1 MRQPNSPALVLPLL
15 LSALLAP
22 AQTQSAGQNA
32 ASQAPSASQTAV
44 QPASDPMDEPLRPE
58 ELAVPTN
65 AGLTAPPSAATP
77 SEKPGTELKKSGKG
91 GIFTLRTQVE
101 EVVLHATVMDE
112 HDRMIAGLD
121 RSAFTVYEDGRPQP
135 ITSFRYEDVPVA
147 VGILVD
153 DSASMR
159 DKRPAVT
166 QAALNFVRASNP
178 KDLVFVVN
186 FSDQDDI
193 YIDADFTSSI
203 PKLKEALENID
214 SRGQTAL
221 YDAIVASADHV
232 TKQTGVAGK
241 LDKKVL
247 LVITDGYDNDSK
259 QSLEQAVRRVQEED
273 GPLIYTVGLLDDYS
287 KRRGKRALKELA
299 EQTGGIAYF
308 LNPNDLAQVNA
319 VTQQI
324 AHDIR
329 NQYILG
335 YKKNQNANA
344 GFRSVRVTAKARGY
358 KDLRVR
364 TRSGYFPGQEQ
375 LANQ

>member
-1 MRQPNSPALVLPLL
+1 
-15 LSALLAP
+15 
-22 AQTQSAGQNA
+22 
-32 ASQAPSASQTAV
+32 
-44 QPASDPMDEPLRPE
+44 
-58 ELAVPTN
+58 
-65 AGLTAPPSAATP
+65 
-77 SEKPGTELKKSGKG
+77 
-91 GIFTLRTQVE
+91 
-101 EVVLHATVMDE
+101 
-112 HDRMIAGLD
+112 
-121 RSAFTVYEDGRPQP
+121 
-135 ITSFRYEDVPVA
+135 
-147 VGILVD
+147 
-153 DSASMR
+153 
-159 DKRPAVT
+159 
-166 QAALNFVRASNP
+166 
-178 KDLVFVVN
+178 
-186 FSDQDDI
+186 
-193 YIDADFTSSI
+193 
-203 PKLKEALENID
+203 
-214 SRGQTAL
+214 
-221 YDAIVASADHV
+221 V